1 MVMTPLNA
9 YASQTVK
16 KDYPLSKGVQYKQY
30 TYSNTY
36 TNSINH
42 IAINVGDP
50 TTEVQLGM
58 PAAVNGKESTTA
70 NANRLSREGNR
81 VVGAINASFF

>member
-1 MVMTPLNA
+1 MMSMVISPLNA
-9 YASQTVK
+9 YAFQTIK

-42 IAINVGDP
+42 LSINVGEQA
-50 TTEVQLGM
+50 TEVQLGM
-58 PAAVNGKESTTA
+58 
-70 NANRLSREGNR
+70 LQQ
-81 VVGAINASFF
+81 